1 MLSEIIGDDNELI
14 NIKEIDME
22 LLKNLSRIMELGLK

>member
-22 LLKNLSRIMELGLK
+22 LLKSLSRIMGLGLK